1 MWFVILLLS
10 VLSVGSIAWTLIQI
24 VKPELFFAAE
34 NEANLKRVRPK
45 WYLAGGVIG
54 IIAILFSWFNAF
66 QLKLKPVWI
75 FTAIFS
81 LGAVKPIGMVFF
93 YDAFSEKAS
102 KVVNK
107 MSTSKKVYW
116 MTVVMRAILSG
127 IMVLTTIYF
136 MNLEA

>member
-1 MWFVILLLS
+1 MWFVVLLLS
-10 VLSVGSIAWTLIQI
+10 VLSVGSLVWTIIQV

-45 WYLAGGVIG
+45 WYLAGGIIG
-54 IIAILFSWFNAF
+54 ILSIVFLWFNAF
-66 QLKLKPVWI
+66 QLQLKPVWI
-75 FTAIFS
+75 FTTIFT
-81 LGAVKPIGMVFF
+81 LGAFKPIGMVFF

-116 MTVVMRAILSG
+116 MTVVMRAVLSG
-127 IMVLTTIYF
+127 ILIYSTVYF
-136 MNLEA
+136 INLKV

>member
-34 NEANLKRVRPK
+34 NEANLKRIRPK

-54 IIAILFSWFNAF
+54 IIAILFLWFNAF

>member
-54 IIAILFSWFNAF
+54 IIAILFLWFNAF
-66 QLKLKPVWI
+66 QLKVKPVWI

>member
-54 IIAILFSWFNAF
+54 IIAILFLWFNAF

>member
-34 NEANLKRVRPK
+34 NEANLKRIRPK

-54 IIAILFSWFNAF
+54 IIAILFLWFNAF

-127 IMVLTTIYF
+127 IMVLTMIYF
-136 MNLEA
+136 MNMEA

>member
-54 IIAILFSWFNAF
+54 IIAILFLWFNAF

-136 MNLEA
+136 MNMEA

>member
-54 IIAILFSWFNAF
+54 IIAIVFLWFNAF

-102 KVVNK
+102 KVVNT

-136 MNLEA
+136 MNMEA